1 MITKQTMSIRIDEK
15 NNAGSLFHLPRFYV
29 EYRLKWQQHLYD
41 IVKFLKTQNDG
52 IGAYDRIQE
61 IIGADGYLY
70 LKKFF
75 KHPLVKQVVNLHLN
89 LPISVLKPGMCTLCI
104 FQMVILFDIFSW
116 GRGGPC
122 DPSYLVDGI

>member
-1 MITKQTMSIRIDEK
+1 MFYQLKKPLKYGMITKQTMSIRIDEK

-89 LPISVLKPGMCTLCI
+89 LPISVLKPGMCPLCS
-104 FQMVILFDIFSW
+104 FEMVNLQIRKS
-116 GRGGPC
+116 
-122 DPSYLVDGI
+122 

>member
-70 LKKFF
+70 LKNCIIHTPSIIIVLLKM
-75 KHPLVKQVVNLHLN
+75 LIVLN
-89 LPISVLKPGMCTLCI
+89 II
-104 FQMVILFDIFSW
+104 I
-116 GRGGPC
+116 
-122 DPSYLVDGI
+122 